1 MGGGTGMGG
10 GRLRRAVLEA
20 IVGGLASD
28 KESVE
33 GYLNS
38 TLHAS
43 QGHGVGAGGWAVE
56 WLLGHGFL
64 QIGDAANC
72 SDKDHHSTPLESGAA
87 QDGDVG
93 VTGGR
98 DHNSLFGGEEIRG
111 EARLDKGATIQASP
125 LGKATFASS
134 LSPEQALIVYHDL
147 SEARKGLVL
156 TDELHLL
163 FVLTPG
169 IDWPSLG
176 LGLRV
181 YR

>member
-1 MGGGTGMGG
+1 MGGETGG
-10 GRLRRAVLEA
+10 GGDRLRRAVLEA

-28 KESVE
+28 KEGVE

-43 QGHGVGAGGWAVE
+43 QGHGVGAGGWAVD

-64 QIGDAANC
+64 QVEETGNR
-72 SDKDHHSTPLESGAA
+72 SESGHHSTPLDSGTAK
-87 QDGDVG
+87 DGDVG
-93 VTGGR
+93 DGR
-98 DHNSLFGGEEIRG
+98 GLGQKSLFGGEEIRG
-111 EARLDKGATIQASP
+111 EARLDRGATIQASP
-125 LGKATFASS
+125 LGKATFASN
-134 LSPEQALIVYHDL
+134 LSPEQALVVYHDL

-169 IDWPSLG
+169 IDSSSLG
-176 LGLRV
+176 SRV
-181 YR
+181 